1 MRMVI
6 LDEET
11 LEPITVVNLPGMTDM
26 CLEERRHWRVAL
38 PMQAP
43 AQPVGPRKDGPE
55 RDLAPSRKFSDEIRY
70 IDLEFER
77 SERFTLTRG
86 IQSHW
91 LCLTRAADLAML
103 LTPDW
108 LPGQR
113 PAIER
118 LQEENV
124 RLSELM
130 MTALTSDLR

>member
-6 LDEET
+6 LDDET
-11 LEPITVVNLPGMTDM
+11 LEPITVVNLPGLTDM

-38 PMQAP
+38 PMRT
-43 AQPVGPRKDGPE
+43 GPRKDGPE
-55 RDLAPSRKFSDEIRY
+55 TEEHSFGQAMRY
-70 IDLEFER
+70 VELEFER
-77 SERFTLTRG
+77 FERVTLTHG
-86 IQSHW
+86 VQSYW

-113 PAIER
+113 PVIQH
-118 LQEENV
+118 LQDENE

-130 MTALTSDLR
+130 MTALSADLR